1 MNSNEQFL
9 NKDNEI
15 IDVEPITVQPEVSS
29 ATVQLEDS
37 SADTG
42 MGSLAAGVV
51 GAVVG
56 AVAGAVAGGLAAK
69 ATPDD
74 AGDKIKDAAE
84 NVADKVKDA
93 AEHAKPSLESAADK
107 VKNAAPNAGDRIE
120 DAAEGAKTS
129 IESAT
134 DKAKAAAKNTANRVE
149 DAAERA
155 KPSNHQDAQDVEIRE
170 RIVIEPT
177 SDVVAETTLPSDKEH
192 SPEGE
197 LLPMDVYE
205 ETPDSEIEK
214 PSFARKVDQLY
225 QE

>member
-15 IDVEPITVQPEVSS
+15 IDVEPIPVQ
-29 ATVQLEDS
+29 QEDS

-42 MGSLAAGVV
+42 MGSLAAGVA

-56 AVAGAVAGGLAAK
+56 AVAAAVAGGLAAK
-69 ATPDD
+69 ATPDE

-84 NVADKVKDA
+84 NVTDKVK
-93 AEHAKPSLESAADK
+93 
-107 VKNAAPNAGDRIE
+107 
-120 DAAEGAKTS
+120 
-129 IESAT
+129 
-134 DKAKAAAKNTANRVE
+134 

-170 RIVIEPT
+170 RIVIEPAC
-177 SDVVAETTLPSDKEH
+177 DVVAETTLPSDKEH
-192 SPEGE
+192 FPEGQIM
-197 LLPMDVYE
+197 PMEVYE

>member
-9 NKDNEI
+9 KKDNEI
-15 IDVEPITVQPEVSS
+15 IDVEPITVQPEYSS
-29 ATVQLEDS
+29 ATVQPEDS

-42 MGSLAAGVV
+42 RGSLAAGVV

-69 ATPDD
+69 ATPND
-74 AGDKIKDAAE
+74 AGGKIKDAAE
-84 NVADKVKDA
+84 NVAHKVKDV

-107 VKNAAPNAGDRIE
+107 VKSAALNAADRIE
-120 DAAEGAKTS
+120 DAAEHAKPS
-129 IESAT
+129 IESAA
-134 DKAKAAAKNTANRVE
+134 DKAKAAATNTANRIE
-149 DAAERA
+149 DAAEHA

-170 RIVIEPT
+170 RIVIEPAC
-177 SDVVAETTLPSDKEH
+177 DVVAETTLHSDKEH

-197 LLPMDVYE
+197 LLPMEVYE
-205 ETPDSEIEK
+205 ETPDCEIEK